1 MILKNDY
8 RSIVKDEKG
17 VIVKTF
23 KPGHQLNT
31 KNIYN
36 KKWKDVVNDFGHL
49 YGHFPKIIEC
59 TSTKMIVE
67 KVLGKNFN
75 EIRQESYKTT
85 LEEQARC
92 LKKLQFLYFR
102 FISNLLEYNVNNDTM
117 LSHSDLN
124 YNNMYVANDKLVCI
138 DLDAVKLNRFPVETT
153 FISMPLT
160 VFQLDAESLN
170 YHYTGQ
176 MHMDKGKHEN

>member
-1 MILKNDY
+1 MILKEDDQ
-8 RSIVKDEKG
+8 STVTQDGELI
-17 VIVKTF
+17 IKTF
-23 KPGHQLNT
+23 KPNHKFYIDDYEEWKNT
-31 KNIYN
+31 CNH
-36 KKWKDVVNDFGHL
+36 FSEA

-59 TSTKMIVE
+59 DIDKIIMEKINGKTIENLVRDSREMSFKEVLHLTKKIQYM
-67 KVLGKNFN
+67 
-75 EIRQESYKTT
+75 
-85 LEEQARC
+85 
-92 LKKLQFLYFR
+92 YFK

-153 FISMPLT
+153 FISLPLT